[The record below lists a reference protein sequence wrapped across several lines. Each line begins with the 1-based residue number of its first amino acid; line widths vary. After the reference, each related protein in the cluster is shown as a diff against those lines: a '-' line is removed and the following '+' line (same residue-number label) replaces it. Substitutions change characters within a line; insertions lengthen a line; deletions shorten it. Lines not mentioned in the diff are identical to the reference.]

1 MRHDATQKERPMA
14 ARTTRSRSHGGPAL
28 AAVALVVGALVVHIL
43 LREHYSPGH
52 PIRLAATVVLAACFA
67 LLIWV
72 EVRAISAHDE
82 FTRSVHALALA
93 IAFPCSLVAVF
104 TLGYL
109 RAEGLLAGADPR
121 DLPLVMIAVYA
132 VSLALAWRRYR

>member
-1 MRHDATQKERPMA
+1 
-14 ARTTRSRSHGGPAL
+14 
-28 AAVALVVGALVVHIL
+28 
-43 LREHYSPGH
+43 
-52 PIRLAATVVLAACFA
+52 
-67 LLIWV
+67 
-72 EVRAISAHDE
+72 
-82 FTRSVHALALA
+82 VHALALA

-132 VSLALAWRRYR
+132 VSLALAWRRYQ

>member
-1 MRHDATQKERPMA
+1 MAT
-14 ARTTRSRSHGGPAL
+14 TTRSTRRHGGPAL
-28 AAVALVVGALVVHIL
+28 GAVALVLGVMVVHIL
-43 LREHYSPGH
+43 LREQYAPGH
-52 PIRLAATVVLAACFA
+52 PLRLAATVVLAASFA
-67 LLIWV
+67 LLVWA
-72 EVRAISAHDE
+72 EVRVISSQDE

-93 IAFPCSLVAVF
+93 IAFPCSVVAVF

-132 VSLALAWRRYR
+132 LGLALAWRRYR